1 MGPLLEADKES
12 DEYRLKSVGA
22 RKPVEAVP
30 LKVRK
35 LAGW

>member
-1 MGPLLEADKES
+1 MVPLLEADR
-12 DEYRLKSVGA
+12 DGDWYRSKSVGA

-35 LAGW
+35 LAG

>member
-1 MGPLLEADKES
+1 MAEPLEAVRKF

-30 LKVRK
+30 LNVRK
-35 LAGW
+35 LAG